1 MRTVNVFVLSALLGA
16 SAIKHKANQ
25 KFYDYDEEE
34 NNDMV
39 AATAKSVN
47 YGQ

>member
-1 MRTVNVFVLSALLGA
+1 MLVVSALLGA
-16 SAIKHKANQ
+16 SAIKHKTSQ

-39 AATAKSVN
+39 AAAAKSMN
-47 YGQ
+47 YG